1 MRTSTHMEVLF
12 SCLLA
17 ITLGILIIVSLL
29 QYKQQSK
36 SLQKDIENRSPFVTF
51 CKMWSASSAGM
62 STPSA
67 AATANP
73 SLTFAF
79 YHFYV
84 LEDRPLI
91 KYCRLSVVVTPV
103 VSRTFFALITIQQMH
118 LVKKI
123 SFVTKRSPTTLD
135 PGVSN
140 TSRRLVKTKQIRN
153 IANIHPENGF
163 LKDLRNDSPSV
174 THLRSVRVD
183 MGLTA
188 RL

>member
-29 QYKQQSK
+29 QCKQQSK

-79 YHFYV
+79 YHCHI

-91 KYCRLSVVVTPV
+91 KYCQLSVVVKHFLH
-103 VSRTFFALITIQQMH
+103 SLHYNIYIW
-118 LVKKI
+118 
-123 SFVTKRSPTTLD
+123 SKRSILLPKD
-135 PGVSN
+135 
-140 TSRRLVKTKQIRN
+140 RQRLWTQESQTP
-153 IANIHPENGF
+153 HEGW
-163 LKDLRNDSPSV
+163 
-174 THLRSVRVD
+174 
-183 MGLTA
+183 
-188 RL
+188 

>member
-1 MRTSTHMEVLF
+1 MEVLF

-67 AATANP
+67 AATVNP
-73 SLTFAF
+73 SLTLAF
-79 YHFYV
+79 YHCHI
-84 LEDRPLI
+84 LGDRPLI
-91 KYCRLSVVVTPV
+91 KYCRLSIVVTPV
-103 VSRTFFALITIQQMH
+103 VSRTFLHSLLYNKCIW
-118 LVKKI
+118 
-123 SFVTKRSPTTLD
+123 SKRSVLLPKDRQRLWTQESQT
-135 PGVSN
+135 PHEGWW
-140 TSRRLVKTKQIRN
+140 RRKKSEILQISAPPSKG
-153 IANIHPENGF
+153 I

>member
-79 YHFYV
+79 YHCHV
-84 LEDRPLI
+84 HDDRPSQI
-91 KYCRLSVVVTPV
+91 LSVVCCCQAL
-103 VSRTFFALITIQQMH
+103 FALITLQHLH

-123 SFVTKRSPTTLD
+123 NFVTKRSPTTLD

-140 TSRRLVKTKQIRN
+140 PSRRLVKTKQIRN
-153 IANIHPENGF
+153 IANIHPSKKRDF
-163 LKDLRNDSPSV
+163 KRFKK
-174 THLRSVRVD
+174 
-183 MGLTA
+183 
-188 RL
+188 